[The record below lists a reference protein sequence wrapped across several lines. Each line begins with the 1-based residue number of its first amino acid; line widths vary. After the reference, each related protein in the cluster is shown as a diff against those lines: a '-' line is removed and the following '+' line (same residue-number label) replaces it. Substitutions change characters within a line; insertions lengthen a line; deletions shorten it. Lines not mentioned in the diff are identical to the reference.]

1 MRVASLEMWWAQPD
15 QFDEITDFLRQRD
28 LMRYAQRIM
37 AVVASSA
44 GSIPLTILVGQR
56 QTFAALSIG
65 VVGVVFTVGMV
76 AFWLTRWPTRGLS
89 RALVVAGALC
99 VSLWTVL
106 QVSAPVATL
115 GCAAMAVT
123 GGYIAVFH
131 SGRVLMLN
139 TALAVAITATTVLR
153 LASATNGATAAAAL
167 GLIVLLNASAPLT
180 IRALSR
186 ALVLYA
192 RRSDEDPLTGLLNR
206 RGFVDAVSRRID
218 TPESAHTHL
227 TVLMIDLDDFKRV
240 NDTFGHAV
248 GDRTLLDVAAVLGQ
262 CCPPPAVVCRAGGEE
277 FLVALT
283 SSASPGETDRLGAQ
297 VCARIGDLPYGV
309 TASIGAARIELG
321 LLADAEADPGA
332 RINRLIEVADD
343 AMYSAK
349 QQGGNQVR
357 HGHP

>member
-1 MRVASLEMWWAQPD
+1 MASLKAWWAQPD
-15 QFDEITDFLRQRD
+15 QFDEITDFLHQRH

-37 AVVASSA
+37 ALVASSA
-44 GSIPLTILVGQR
+44 GTIPLTILVGQH

-65 VVGVVFTVGMV
+65 VAGFAFTVVMV
-76 AFWLTRWPTRGLS
+76 VLWLTRWPSRVQS

-99 VSLWTVL
+99 VALWSVV
-106 QVSAPVATL
+106 QASAPIATL

-139 TALAVAITATTVLR
+139 TVLAVAITVTTVLR
-153 LASATNGATAAAAL
+153 LARETNGATAAAAL
-167 GLIVLLNASAPLT
+167 GLIVLLNASVPLT

-192 RRSDEDPLTGLLNR
+192 RRSDEDALTGLLNR
-206 RGFVDAVSRRID
+206 RGFVEAVTRRIG
-218 TPESAHTHL
+218 TPDANHTHL
-227 TVLMIDLDDFKRV
+227 AVLMLDLDDFKRV

-248 GDRTLLDVAAVLGQ
+248 GDRTLLDVATVLTLR
-262 CCPPPAVVCRAGGEE
+262 CPPTAVICRAGGEE

-283 SSASPGETDRLGAQ
+283 SPASPDETDRLAADL
-297 VCARIGDLPYGV
+297 CARIADLPYDV
-309 TASIGAARIELG
+309 TASIGAARGELHRLSG
-321 LLADAEADPGA
+321 PHAGD

-343 AMYSAK
+343 AMYTAK